1 MSNLKVISEPWKD
14 FGGEDT
20 EALYLDVD
28 RQYTISEFIA
38 LLEEAKKNG
47 ETRKFLSMTL
57 IMIVLA
63 VLVMYI
69 SIMDLTIEKN
79 MEKNIMK
86 MIRFV
91 FLDNVR

>member
-38 LLEEAKKNG
+38 FNWNDSWGYCEVDESDAIEGVLSE
-47 ETRKFLSMTL
+47 RKG
-57 IMIVLA
+57 IVL
-63 VLVMYI
+63 YGI
-69 SIMDLTIEKN
+69 YYYG
-79 MEKNIMK
+79 
-86 MIRFV
+86 
-91 FLDNVR
+91 